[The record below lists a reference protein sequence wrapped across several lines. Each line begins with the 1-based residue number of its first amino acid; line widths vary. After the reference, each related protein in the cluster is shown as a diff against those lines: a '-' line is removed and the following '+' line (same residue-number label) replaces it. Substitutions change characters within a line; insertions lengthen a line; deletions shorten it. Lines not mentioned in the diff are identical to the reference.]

1 MTDAAQPT
9 PPVDPVLPTA
19 GPASSSVPSPAP
31 SPAPSSDPG
40 SQADSP
46 QDFNLSD
53 DQKIDALNN
62 AIDTAMQPSDPSA
75 PSVLDQALPTA
86 VNQVAQQVNPLN
98 PASPRAASKEVVG
111 GSVAEQ
117 SQAETGDSSPIEAG
131 GLQYVEQE
139 PTPEISPEV
148 EAYIKKVEEQKIE
161 APQEV
166 VIADGTQGSADTNY
180 PSQPVVVLPYSKK
193 TEEEGKKKSPKFSV
207 RWLIEWGQKIVKMF
221 VGRVVY
227 KSEEQPKN

>member
-1 MTDAAQPT
+1 MTDTAQPT
-9 PPVDPVLPTA
+9 PPVSPVLPTA
-19 GPASSSVPSPAP
+19 NPAP
-31 SPAPSSDPG
+31 N
-40 SQADSP
+40 SQTD
-46 QDFNLSD
+46 NLSD

-62 AIDTAMQPSDPSA
+62 AIDAAMQPSDPNG

-86 VNQVAQQVNPLN
+86 VNQVAQQINPLN
-98 PASPRAASKEVVG
+98 PVSPRAATKEVVG
-111 GSVAEQ
+111 ASVAEQ
-117 SQAETGDSSPIEAG
+117 GKAETGDTSPIEAG

-180 PSQPVVVLPYSKK
+180 PSQPVVVLPYTKK
-193 TEEEGKKKSPKFSV
+193 TEEEGKKKSPKFSI
-207 RWLIEWGQKIVKMF
+207 RWLVEWGQKIVKMF
-221 VGRVVY
+221 VGKVVY
-227 KSEEQPKN
+227 KSEEQPNSQ